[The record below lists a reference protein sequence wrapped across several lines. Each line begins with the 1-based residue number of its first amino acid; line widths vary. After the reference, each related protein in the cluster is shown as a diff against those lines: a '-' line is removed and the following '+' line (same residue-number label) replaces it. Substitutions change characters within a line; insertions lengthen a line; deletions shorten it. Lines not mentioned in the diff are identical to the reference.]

1 MIAKKRASFRRIPAW
16 LIVGVV
22 VGLAGTIVLAQA
34 PAAPAAA
41 SKPASGPAVGAGDTT
56 IPKLTMWNLIQ
67 QGRWMMVPIGI
78 ASMMGVSIIF
88 ERLVALRR
96 KRAVPPDFLDRLKN
110 AYRQDIDPVQKG
122 IDFCDANDNHISRML
137 CVGLRHL
144 DRDDLTVERAME
156 DIGLNEVTKLRHN
169 LRLLFGVAAIA
180 PMLGLLGSVSG
191 MIQAFYSASVQG
203 IGTGKGET
211 LARGIYEA
219 LVTTYSGLTVAI
231 PTLIFYYI
239 FLNKIDDII
248 TDVNDM
254 SRKFLEHYRTSKAP
268 ALAVV

>member
-1 MIAKKRASFRRIPAW
+1 MIAKSRTAFRRFPAW

-22 VGLAGTIVLAQA
+22 VALAGTIVLAQA
-34 PAAPAAA
+34 PAGGAA
-41 SKPASGPAVGAGDTT
+41 SKSATGPAAGAETT
-56 IPKLTMWNLIQ
+56 IPKLTMWNLMK
-67 QGRWMMVPIGI
+67 QGGWLMLPIGL

-88 ERLVALRR
+88 ERLIALRR
-96 KRAVPPDFLDRLKN
+96 NRIVPAGFLESLKN
-110 AYRQDIDPVQKG
+110 AYRQDVDSLQKG
-122 IDFCDANDNHISRML
+122 IDFCQANDVAISRML

-156 DIGLNEVTKLRHN
+156 DIGFNEITKLRQN
-169 LRLLFGVAAIA
+169 LRLLFGVAAVA

-191 MIQAFYSASVQG
+191 MIQAFYATSVQG

-219 LVTTYSGLTVAI
+219 LVTTYSGLTIAI

-239 FLNKIDDII
+239 FLNKIDAIV
-248 TDVNDM
+248 TDMNDM
-254 SRKFLEHYRTSKAP
+254 SRKFLEHYRTAKAP
-268 ALAVV
+268 ALSVV